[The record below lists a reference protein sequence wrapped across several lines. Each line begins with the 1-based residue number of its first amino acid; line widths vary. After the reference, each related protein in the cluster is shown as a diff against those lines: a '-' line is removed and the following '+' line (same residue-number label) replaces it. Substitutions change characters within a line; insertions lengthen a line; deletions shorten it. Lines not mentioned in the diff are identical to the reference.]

1 MDSEFNIL
9 HNQNHSM
16 KSAII
21 IGAGIVGLATARALA
36 VRGYKVKVFER
47 SQQASGASVRN
58 FGMVWPIGQPTGEL
72 YETALRSRAIW
83 KESCTEAG
91 IWHNENGSLHLA
103 YHNDEWA
110 VLEEFV
116 AENQAVRPAVS
127 LLPKKQ
133 VRDKSAVAVLKG
145 LRAALWSSDEV
156 IVDPREAI
164 AKLPAYFNEKYGVE
178 FHFGVAVA
186 EVQSGRVRTGGGR
199 WHEADQVFICSG
211 QDFETLY
218 PQVFAKSG
226 ITRCKLQ
233 MMRTPAQPARIGASL
248 CAGLTLIH
256 YKAFEKLPSLPGL
269 RSRFEVEM
277 PAYLKWGIHVLVS
290 QNDAGEVTLGDTHE
304 YGLHHGPFDRSELNE
319 LIIMYLET
327 FCRLPKPQVA
337 EIWHGIYAKM
347 TDGKNWFHHEPEPG
361 VTILNGLGGAGMT
374 LSFGLAERLVGG
386 Q

>member
-1 MDSEFNIL
+1 
-9 HNQNHSM
+9 M

-36 VRGYKVKVFER
+36 LKGFKVKVFER
-47 SQQASGASVRN
+47 SQRAVGASVRN

-103 YHNDEWA
+103 YQDDEWA

-116 AENQAVRPAVS
+116 SENQTVRPAVS
-127 LLPKKQ
+127 LLLKKQ
-133 VRDKSAVAVLKG
+133 VREKSAVAVLKG
-145 LRAALWSSDEV
+145 LRGALWSSDEV

-178 FHFGVAVA
+178 FQFGVAVT
-186 EVQSGRVRTGGGR
+186 EVKTGRVRTGDGR
-199 WHEADQVFICSG
+199 WHEADRVFICSG

-218 PQVFAKSG
+218 PQVFAESN

-233 MMRTPAQPARIGASL
+233 MMRTGAQPARLGASL
-248 CAGLTLIH
+248 CAGLTLTH
-256 YKAFEKLPSLPGL
+256 YKAFEKLPSLPAL
-269 RSRFEVEM
+269 RKRFESEM
-277 PAYLKWGIHVLVS
+277 PEYLRWGIHVLVS
-290 QNDAGEVTLGDTHE
+290 QNQLGEATLGDTHE
-304 YGLHHGPFDRSELNE
+304 YGLHHDPFDRSELNE
-319 LIIMYLET
+319 LVIKYLET
-327 FCRLPKPQVA
+327 FCRLPKPQIA
-337 EIWHGIYAKM
+337 ETWHGIYAKM
-347 TDGKNWFHHEPEPG
+347 KNGKSWFHHEPEPG

-374 LSFGLAERLVGG
+374 LSFGLTEKVVSGEILP
-386 Q
+386 